1 MGASVRFEPEV
12 VREEEF
18 RNTQEPIEE
27 VFDEA
32 GRSCVRLLWA
42 TLYMDQGQ
50 TYDIVDTPPKDRR
63 LWPAPEAFQEREEI
77 VVAYIVPSPTGY
89 AGNSNPKAGSLS

>member
-1 MGASVRFEPEV
+1 MCFQLLIQRDNIFLNIYSDGARVRFEPEV

-32 GRSCVRLLWA
+32 GRSSVLLLWA
-42 TLYMDQGQ
+42 ALARKFGKQ
-50 TYDIVDTPPKDRR
+50 RR
-63 LWPAPEAFQEREEI
+63 RRRRWSKRQR
-77 VVAYIVPSPTGY
+77 
-89 AGNSNPKAGSLS
+89 